1 MREDYRWRAVMR
13 RDKAEPRPPIR
24 FRYIALLVRE
34 TIPLATTD
42 TRTTRIQLA
51 ATVPG

>member
-1 MREDYRWRAVMR
+1 MAPSKYSSGVIAT
-13 RDKAEPRPPIR
+13 PIR
-24 FRYIALLVRE
+24 FRYIALPVRE

-51 ATVPG
+51 ATAAG